1 MFVTFIVV
9 SFCNFFSKRIE
20 AFRLL
25 SYFYC
30 EVHQGQFNIYDMFI
44 ASVDIFSTTK
54 DMLCIDLIQIHVACI
69 LTYHTYKLS
78 TNY

>member
-9 SFCNFFSKRIE
+9 SFCNFFQNELKHSDC
-20 AFRLL
+20 FHN
-25 SYFYC
+25 FYC

-54 DMLCIDLIQIHVACI
+54 DMLCIDLIQIYVACI